1 MEKQF
6 PTYWF
11 KDLSF
16 CPNLLCVWKN
26 PRESSPI
33 VLACSYMIKLDNIYD
48 TRKNVP
54 NVQMY
59 LICKTSTEFSEQS
72 VEVVELYAEGVVTC
86 KRW

>member
-1 MEKQF
+1 MCVEKSQRKQ
-6 PTYWF
+6 PYCASM
-11 KDLSF
+11 L
-16 CPNLLCVWKN
+16 
-26 PRESSPI
+26 I
-33 VLACSYMIKLDNIYD
+33 YMIKLDNIYE

>member
-1 MEKQF
+1 M
-6 PTYWF
+6 
-11 KDLSF
+11 
-16 CPNLLCVWKN
+16 
-26 PRESSPI
+26 
-33 VLACSYMIKLDNIYD
+33 LACSYMIKLDNIYE

>member
-1 MEKQF
+1 MEKHS
-6 PTYWF
+6 PHIVS
-11 KDLSF
+11 KI
-16 CPNLLCVWKN
+16 CPFAQICYVCGKIPEKAALL
-26 PRESSPI
+26 
-33 VLACSYMIKLDNIYD
+33 CSYMIKLDNIYE